1 MTAKCGAKGRF
12 GMAEED
18 PLLRAKA
25 MLTSESKVEEAMRIS
40 ILPWISFLG
49 TSWLFL
55 YCYEHVPSLVLLL
68 LVLWTLMCL
77 CTLLAMQ
84 LRPKVAQGKHGL
96 VVVLSLVGVSL
107 GVMFGYW
114 NYSRAGGVGD
124 YWAAGSHQHYSD
136 VNPMELAD
144 AHRDA
149 GVLVFQQHSR
159 PDARLSTAYVAW
171 GQKYC
176 VAPILGTG
184 EYEGAAAAQYF
195 ATGKDCC
202 KDLEFTC
209 GEAME
214 AAHAGLVIFNKTQ
227 ALNQI
232 FKQDLDY
239 YMKAARMASARF
251 GVQLAEEPIFLTWV
265 GDSDLALANLWPQAR
280 NAWLLSSMLALPLC
294 AVITFAIEA
303 WRGSTLGLETLKEK
317 TFA

>member
-1 MTAKCGAKGRF
+1 
-12 GMAEED
+12 MAEED
-18 PLLRAKA
+18 PLLRAQAMAA

-40 ILPWISFLG
+40 MLPWITFLG

-55 YCYEHVPSLVLLL
+55 YCYEHVPSLVLIL

-107 GVMFGYW
+107 GVIFGYW

-124 YWAAGSHQHYSD
+124 YWAA
-136 VNPMELAD
+136 D

-149 GVLVFQQHSR
+149 GVLVFQHFSR
-159 PDARLSTAYVAW
+159 PDARLSTAYFAW

-184 EYEGAAAAQYF
+184 EYEGATAAQYF

-209 GEAME
+209 GEAMDE

-303 WRGSTLGLETLKEK
+303 WRGSTLGLETLKAK
-317 TFA
+317 SFA